1 MQGHNPPLP
10 TPQNFIWMERGTAK
24 VKCFAKE
31 HNKLIQQGLETSP
44 LQPES
49 SALTIRPL
57 GLPL

>member
-1 MQGHNPPLP
+1 MQGYTPLP

-31 HNKLIQQGLETSP
+31 HNMLIQQSLETGP

-49 SALTIRPL
+49 SALIIRLP